1 MQFDTP
7 PDSIEAFHARLQA
20 LPETLPQ
27 RLRQCADYLAA
38 HSDRIA
44 VTTVADLA
52 EAAGVQ
58 PSALVRFCQRMGFS
72 GFSELQRLFREGY
85 GERWPD
91 YATRLD
97 KLGAAGAD
105 SPGALLAQ
113 FVNAGRI
120 SLEKLSKTVDV
131 AALDM
136 AVEVLTA
143 ARTVHVMGLRRAFPV
158 ATYLAYAFEK
168 LAVPALLHDG
178 LGRLEQH
185 HMLRPGDALLAISFA
200 PYSPETVA
208 MAEAARAAALPVV
221 AITDTL
227 LSPLGRPAT
236 AALLVP
242 EVDFGAFRSLSATL
256 ALALALAVSV
266 GARRQHPLQ
275 QQMSPK
281 QSSKEGV
288 ANSA

>member
-1 MQFDTP
+1 MQFDSP
-7 PDSIEAFHARLQA
+7 PETVEAFHARLQA
-20 LPETLPQ
+20 LPRTLPR

-52 EAAGVQ
+52 QAAGVQ
-58 PSALVRFCQRMGFS
+58 PSAVVRFCQRMGFS

-85 GERWPD
+85 GESWPD

-97 KLGAAGAD
+97 KLGATGAD

-113 FVNAGRI
+113 FVKASRI
-120 SLEKLSKTVDV
+120 SLEKLSKTIDL
-131 AALDM
+131 AALDA
-136 AVEVLTA
+136 AVQTLAA
-143 ARTVHVMGLRRAFPV
+143 ARTVHVIGLRRAFPV

-168 LAVPALLHDG
+168 LAVPALLHDR
-178 LGRLEQH
+178 LGGLEQQ

-208 MAEAARAAALPVV
+208 MAEAARAAGLPVV
-221 AITDTL
+221 AITDNL
-227 LSPLGRPAT
+227 LSPLSRPGAT
-236 AALLVP
+236 ALLVP

-256 ALALALAVSV
+256 AVALALAVSV
-266 GARRQHPLQ
+266 GAHRQQTPQ
-275 QQMSPK
+275 
-281 QSSKEGV
+281 EGV
-288 ANSA
+288 AKPAEME